1 MSIFNRKWGHKA
13 AERRTAIANALNKA
27 IEIFTFRSE
36 EMFDDLMNNG
46 LRPIADMIDL
56 DRISVWRNF
65 LKPDGIYASQ
75 IYRWERQSDGTTVP
89 NAELNELAY
98 YKLVPSW
105 ENILKNGGTINGPI
119 RTQPEREAATMK
131 KFGVVSIFVTP
142 VFVNNAFW
150 GMMIFEDNHKERCF
164 EGDYAEIMRSA
175 AFLCVNTIIRADME
189 RTIVDASEF
198 NRAIL
203 DASPIGFTIFGED
216 LCIVDCN
223 DAILNL
229 FETTKEYY
237 VDHFH
242 NFSPEYQSD
251 GSNSRDKAIEYIK
264 RAQNGENMVFEWM
277 HCLPSGELLP
287 FEITLVRV
295 KYNEKHFVLCYQY
308 DLSNIKNM
316 EVVIAEAE
324 ELTRAVKE
332 ASPLSYV
339 LFNEDMRAI
348 DCNDVILHILACPDK
363 RYFLEHYWELFLP
376 ESQPD
381 GSVSF
386 EKAKAKRDEAF
397 MSGKI
402 TFEWVHRSS
411 NGELIPMEN
420 TMTQVIHQNRKL
432 IISFKYDLRNTKRM
446 MESIREQSELL
457 KIRLEQQE
465 LISDISRGFIAS
477 GDSETYVKE
486 AIAKLGR
493 YHKVSMVI
501 IFGIDYERDETY
513 LAYQWSA
520 DGNPPRL
527 VKFDLHTLVKSV
539 FPGTLPD
546 SSAVPVISYA
556 DVAASVDKRARA
568 LLSADVN
575 ALICAPLYVEGR
587 LWGVMSV
594 EQRFT
599 PRQWTENEKGFVAV
613 IASTIAGVIMRDIY
627 NTKLKDALYKATA
640 ASRAKSEFLSNMS
653 HEMRTPMNAIIGM
666 TTIGRNAEN
675 IERKDYALD
684 KINDAS
690 THLLGVIN
698 DVLDMSKIEA
708 NMLELS
714 PIEFNFEK
722 MLQKVIAVVNFRV
735 EEKQQKLTV
744 HIDQN
749 IPTTLI
755 GDDQRLAQVITN
767 LLGNAVKF
775 TDEGGE
781 ITLNAHFVGEENDLC
796 TLQVAVTDTGIG
808 ISAEQQTRLFSSF
821 QQAES
826 STTRK
831 FGGTGLGLAI
841 SKNIVEMMGGRIW
854 IESELGKGSTFIF
867 TVQLKY
873 LSKPMFPSA
882 IKDVTNE
889 ALNMDQQQLEET
901 HTNIDGMFAGRHIL
915 LVEDVAINREIVMA
929 LLEPTQLEIDCAE
942 NGREAVRLFSEAP
955 QKYDMIFMDVQMPE
969 MDGYEATRSIRA
981 LDMPN
986 AKTIPIVAMSANVFR
1001 EDVEKCIRAGM
1012 NSHVGKPLEFD
1023 EVLNKLHNYLR

>member
-1 MSIFNRKWGHKA
+1 MSIFNRKRGYKA
-13 AERRTAIANALNKA
+13 AKHHAAIANALNKA

-56 DRISVWRNF
+56 DRVSVWRNF
-65 LKPDGIYASQ
+65 LKPDGMYASQ
-75 IYRWERQSDGTTVP
+75 IYRWERKSDGTTVP

-98 YKLVPSW
+98 YQLVPSW

-119 RTQPEREAATMK
+119 RMQPEQEAATMK

-164 EGDYAEIMRSA
+164 EDDYAEIMRSS

-189 RTIVDASEF
+189 RKIADANEF

-203 DASPIGFTIFGED
+203 GASPVGFTIFDGD
-216 LCIVDCN
+216 SRVVDCN
-223 DAILNL
+223 DVILNL
-229 FETTKEYY
+229 FETTREYY
-237 VDHFH
+237 IDHFFD
-242 NFSPEYQSD
+242 FSPERQSD
-251 GSNSRDKAIEYIK
+251 GSNSREKAIGYIK
-264 RAQNGENMVFEWM
+264 RAYHGENMVFEWI
-277 HCLPSGELLP
+277 HCLPSGELIP
-287 FEITLVRV
+287 FEITLTRV
-295 KYNEKHFVLCYQY
+295 KNNEKHFVLCYQY

-316 EVVIAEAE
+316 EMVIVEAE

-348 DCNDVILHILACPDK
+348 DCNDVILQILACPDK
-363 RYFLEHYWELFLP
+363 QYFLEHYWKLFLP

-381 GSVSF
+381 GNMSF

-420 TMTQVIHQNRKL
+420 TMTQVIHRDKKL

-486 AIAKLGR
+486 AIAKLGC

-501 IFGIDYERDETY
+501 IFGIDYQRSETY

-527 VKFDLHTLVKSV
+527 VKFDLFALINSV
-539 FPGTLPD
+539 FPGMLPD
-546 SSAVPVISYA
+546 SSSVPVISYA
-556 DVAASVDKRARA
+556 DVAASADKRAHA
-568 LLSADVN
+568 LLSVDVN
-575 ALICAPLYVEGR
+575 AFICAPLYVEGR
-587 LWGVMSV
+587 LWGIMSV
-594 EQRFT
+594 EQRFA
-599 PRQWTENEKGFVAV
+599 PRQWTENEKGFVAMT
-613 IASTIAGVIMRDIY
+613 ASTIAGVIMRDIY
-627 NTKLKDALYKATA
+627 NTKLKEALYKATE

-653 HEMRTPMNAIIGM
+653 HEMRTPLNAIIGM
-666 TTIGRNAEN
+666 TTIGRNATN
-675 IERKDYALD
+675 IERKDYTLD
-684 KINDAS
+684 KISDAS

-714 PIEFNFEK
+714 PVEFNFEK
-722 MLQKVIAVVNFRV
+722 MLQKVIAVVNFRI
-735 EEKQQKLTV
+735 EEKHQKLTV
-744 HIDQN
+744 HIDQD
-749 IPTTLI
+749 IPPILI

-775 TDEGGE
+775 TDEEGN
-781 ITLNAHFVGEENDLC
+781 ITLNAHFAGKENDLC
-796 TLQVAVTDTGIG
+796 TLQIAVTDTGIG

-854 IESELGKGSTFIF
+854 IESELGKGATFVF

-873 LSKPMFPSA
+873 LSSPA
-882 IKDVTNE
+882 AADAANE
-889 ALNMDQQQLEET
+889 SLNMEET
-901 HTNIDGMFAGRHIL
+901 QANIDGVFAGRHIL

-942 NGREAVRLFSEAP
+942 NGREAVRMFSESP
-955 QKYDMIFMDVQMPE
+955 QKYEMIFMDVQMPE
-969 MDGYEATRSIRA
+969 MDGYEATRRIRT

-1012 NSHVGKPLEFD
+1012 NSHVGKPLEFA